1 MAASAFLMLSNPLR
15 PGFALM
21 AKMKYLFAMKT
32 LTLKLPENIAHWLES
47 EARRLNRT
55 KSAIVREVLAAHQH
69 RSQSAL
75 EASDL
80 CGSVQSRHG
89 DLSYNKAR
97 LKGFGR

>member
-1 MAASAFLMLSNPLR
+1 
-15 PGFALM
+15 M

-32 LTLKLPENIAHWLES
+32 LTLKLPENIARWLES

-55 KSAIVREVLAAHQH
+55 KSAIVREVLAAHQER

-75 EASDL
+75 DLASDL

-89 DLSYNKAR
+89 DLSHNKAR